1 MRYIRKSGVIF
12 VVILVLIFV
21 LLNIFLTDK
30 WLERT
35 LEKAGEG
42 IVGAKVEIDNLDFSI
57 LDLSFKWNRLQVAH
71 PEIAFKNM
79 IETGPVEFKLSPSA
93 LLKRKVVIEKMK
105 VLNIKTFTD
114 RKTDGRLPKKKEEK
128 KEPSFIEKQFAIVLE
143 QVTSTP
149 AFDIL
154 SEIKTMKVEDII
166 DKVKL
171 ETPNK
176 VDSIKKEFISRV
188 DKIRAEVESIEKE
201 IDSLRQI
208 ERNLRSL
215 NVRDIKT
222 VDDLKRTR
230 DVIVNT
236 ANFVKGLKGKYDAR
250 INEVKDLKSKIE
262 SAKLEFQDAIKS
274 DLAKVKDYA
283 KIPDISKMEV
293 VRYLIGPKLFSYY
306 LTYLRYSDRVEKA
319 VEKLQATKPEK
330 EKKPPRFKGQDI
342 HFVKEKAL
350 PNFWLKQCEISGE
363 TNGGFFVKGELLDV
377 SSQPKIVG
385 KPTIFS
391 LEGTRPDKA
400 QLHLKLVLD
409 FVSSPQSQKLQ
420 LGILNFPIVD
430 LKFDHNVKYLPIK
443 LARANGDFNFEIFK
457 QANLI
462 ELTAEFNALN
472 PVFAYQDAKFNNQYE
487 EKVAEIFKQTFN
499 SVKNVDAK
507 ILLSF
512 KGSDFDVRFNSTLD
526 RQLTQ
531 GFKDAVGREI
541 ERIKQNVEKAV
552 REKIDSY
559 LADFEKIVE
568 SKLNEAYSKL
578 EQYNVQIN
586 EFEKLKDAKLKEIE
600 DEIKRRGGKLL
611 EQFFRR

>member
-1 MRYIRKSGVIF
+1 
-12 VVILVLIFV
+12 
-21 LLNIFLTDK
+21 
-30 WLERT
+30 
-35 LEKAGEG
+35 
-42 IVGAKVEIDNLDFSI
+42 
-57 LDLSFKWNRLQVAH
+57 
-71 PEIAFKNM
+71 
-79 IETGPVEFKLSPSA
+79 
-93 LLKRKVVIEKMK
+93 
-105 VLNIKTFTD
+105 
-114 RKTDGRLPKKKEEK
+114 
-128 KEPSFIEKQFAIVLE
+128 
-143 QVTSTP
+143 
-149 AFDIL
+149 
-154 SEIKTMKVEDII
+154 
-166 DKVKL
+166 
-171 ETPNK
+171 
-176 VDSIKKEFISRV
+176 
-188 DKIRAEVESIEKE
+188 
-201 IDSLRQI
+201 
-208 ERNLRSL
+208 
-215 NVRDIKT
+215 
-222 VDDLKRTR
+222 
-230 DVIVNT
+230 
-236 ANFVKGLKGKYDAR
+236 
-250 INEVKDLKSKIE
+250 
-262 SAKLEFQDAIKS
+262 
-274 DLAKVKDYA
+274 
-283 KIPDISKMEV
+283 
-293 VRYLIGPKLFSYY
+293 
-306 LTYLRYSDRVEKA
+306 
-319 VEKLQATKPEK
+319 
-330 EKKPPRFKGQDI
+330 
-342 HFVKEKAL
+342 
-350 PNFWLKQCEISGE
+350 LKQCEISGE